1 MLKQQDLNQ
10 KITKSTDTK
19 ITIKVVS
26 HVIKIINQKYFS
38 HAGKYSPPFYLCPFS
53 PNLLGLS
60 ESKQFLFFVN
70 KSMSWQI
77 QDGMK

>member
-38 HAGKYSPPFYLCPFS
+38 HAGKYSISIQISIQCKHQYICNGWGLPV
-53 PNLLGLS
+53 LLLA
-60 ESKQFLFFVN
+60 LR
-70 KSMSWQI
+70 
-77 QDGMK
+77 